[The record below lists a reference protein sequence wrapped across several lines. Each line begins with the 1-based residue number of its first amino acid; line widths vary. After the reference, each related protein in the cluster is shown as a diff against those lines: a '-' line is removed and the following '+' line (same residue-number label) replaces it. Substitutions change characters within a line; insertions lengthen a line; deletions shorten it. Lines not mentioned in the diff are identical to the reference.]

1 MRKRKKP
8 LPVLTETVTIDSLS
22 HEGRGIAHI
31 NGKTTFIHNALPGE
45 NVYIEYRYC
54 SRSYDEGVAS
64 DIPVSS
70 TERVLPKCAH
80 YHVCGGCQLQ
90 HMTMDLQLEYKQKVL
105 LEQLQHFGQVQ
116 PKQILPPLSGE
127 SYGYRRKA
135 RLGVRYVEKKSHRV
149 LVGFRERNGRFLADM
164 QACEVL
170 HPMIGKK
177 IIELSELV
185 ASMSLYEHIPQIE
198 IAIGDDKAA
207 ILLRHMRPLTTKD
220 LDILNNFYQKHH
232 VEIYSH
238 PNSPE
243 SIKKLFPKD
252 GRERLS
258 YCLPTYHLEFLFH
271 PTDFTQINHEMNQ
284 QMIQRTLQLLELQAD
299 ETVLDLFC
307 GIGNFTLPIAR
318 QVKKVAGIEGV
329 KTAVDRAH
337 ENARHNHLDNVEF
350 FVADLSQ
357 DCSNMSW
364 AQQYYDKILLDPSRA
379 GADQVMPLI
388 ANMQAKRIVYVSCN
402 PSTLSRDA
410 GILVNQYG
418 YTLESAGLINMF
430 PQTSHMES
438 IALFTKV

>member
-8 LPVLTETVTIDSLS
+8 LPVLMEAITIDSLS
-22 HEGRGIAHI
+22 HEGRGMAHI
-31 NGKTTFIHNALPGE
+31 NGKATFIHNALPNE
-45 NVYIEYRYC
+45 NIHMEYTYC

-64 DIPVSS
+64 RIEKSS
-70 TERVLPKCAH
+70 TARILPKCAH
-80 YHVCGGCQLQ
+80 YDVCGGCQLQ

-116 PKQILPPLSGE
+116 PKQVLPPLSGE

-135 RLGVRYVEKKSHRV
+135 RLGVRYVKKKSNRV

-164 QACEVL
+164 EACEVL

-177 IIELSELV
+177 ILDLSELV
-185 ASMSLYEHIPQIE
+185 ASLSIYEHVPQIE

-207 ILLRHMRPLTTKD
+207 ILLRHMVSLTTQD
-220 LDILNNFYQKHH
+220 LEVLNNFYQKHH
-232 VEIYSH
+232 IEIYSH

-243 SIKKLFPKD
+243 SIQKLFPQD
-252 GRERLS
+252 GIERLS
-258 YCLPTYHLEFLFH
+258 YCLPIYDLEFLFH

-284 QMIQRTLQLLELQAD
+284 QMIQRALELLQLQAD
-299 ETVLDLFC
+299 DTVLDLFC

-318 QVKKVAGIEGV
+318 HVKKVVGIEGV
-329 KTAVDRAH
+329 KTAVDRAN
-337 ENARHNHLDNVEF
+337 ENALHNHIDNAEF

-357 DCSNMSW
+357 DCCNMLWS
-364 AQQYYDKILLDPSRA
+364 QQHYDKILLDPSRA
-379 GADQVMPLI
+379 GADQIMSLI
-388 ANMQAKRIVYVSCN
+388 ANIQAKRIVYVSCN

-418 YTLESAGLINMF
+418 YTIESVGLINMF